1 MADVFISK
9 STKDDELA
17 LSICDILEQN
27 GIDCWIS
34 NRDLKTAPG
43 SLYAIDIV
51 NAILESKAVL
61 LILSHNSNKSRHV
74 INEVSTACDNGK
86 KVFALQIDDVV
97 PAKEFDYYLS
107 QEQRIIDEQIPM
119 TGDFRRIV
127 LPIAEYLDVVADT
140 SCSRFVDEEYIKK
153 ANFKKIQKETLEK
166 RQSYSMSIAYGNEN
180 EYDNSHFY
188 ETIVRL
194 DVVDNKKNTWSSYRF
209 LTIRNDTNMYTNHI
223 VHKECGEDK
232 AHFKDMRIRAFYD
245 DPGGERLSVESMTHI
260 QPNSQQVFKINFKSP
275 LKPGE
280 SVTIFYRLDWPN
292 EPSSYY
298 KEELSQSISLSRYK
312 KGVGSIV
319 FGVFEPYEIIS
330 SHMVEVSKLNEMV
343 PSNLEYQLISIK
355 EEPLLKPLH
364 EKYYMGVKYTIEDP
378 NSILYQVLYTI
389 NQEDSEEDEED
400 FF

>member
-27 GIDCWIS
+27 GVDCWIS
-34 NRDLKTAPG
+34 NRDLKTTPG
-43 SLYAIDIV
+43 NLYAIDIV

-61 LILSHNSNKSRHV
+61 LILTHNSNKSRHV
-74 INEVSTACDNGK
+74 INEISTACDNGK
-86 KVFALQIDDVV
+86 KVFVLQIDDVI

-107 QEQRIIDEQIPM
+107 QEQRIIDKRITK
-119 TGDFRRIV
+119 TGDFSRVV
-127 LPIAEYLDVVADT
+127 LPIAEYLDVVADN
-140 SCSRFVDEEYIKK
+140 SCSKYVDEEYIKK
-153 ANFKKIQKETLEK
+153 TNFKKIQKETLEK

-180 EYDNSHFY
+180 EYDVSHFY
-188 ETIVRL
+188 ELIIRF

-209 LTIRNDTNMYTNHI
+209 LTIRNDTDQYTNHI

-232 AHFKDMRIRAFYD
+232 AHFKDMRIRAFCNE
-245 DPGGERLSVESMTHI
+245 PGGERLSVESMTQI
-260 QPNSQQVFKINFKSP
+260 QPNSQQVFKINFKTP
-275 LKPGE
+275 LKPGGRIT
-280 SVTIFYRLDWPN
+280 VFYRLDWPN

-312 KGVGSIV
+312 KGVEKIV

-343 PSNLEYQLISIK
+343 PSNIEYQLINIK
-355 EEPLLKPLH
+355 DEPLLKPLH
-364 EKYYMGVKYTIEDP
+364 EKYYMGVKYTIEEP

-389 NQEDSEEDEED
+389 NQEDSDEEEED